1 MGAIKLKKIGN
12 SQGVTISKELL
23 EKTGF
28 ELGDELEIQT
38 YNGKLIIF
46 KKPLHHSEM
55 SFAGP
60 SELSDEDQAWLNA
73 DLGENDQ

>member
-12 SQGVTISKELL
+12 SQGVTISKDLL

-28 ELGDELEIQT
+28 ELGDELEVQI

-46 KKPLHHSEM
+46 KKPLHHSKMRFDGTVEVTK
-55 SFAGP
+55 
-60 SELSDEDQAWLNA
+60 EDQAWLDA
-73 DLGENDQ
+73 DLGENDL